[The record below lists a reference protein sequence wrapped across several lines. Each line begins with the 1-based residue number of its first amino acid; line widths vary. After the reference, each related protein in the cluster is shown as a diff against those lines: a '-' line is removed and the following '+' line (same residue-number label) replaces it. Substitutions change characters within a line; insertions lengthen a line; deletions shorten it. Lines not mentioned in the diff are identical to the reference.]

1 MSKDEDDTKIISL
14 DDYKIKKG
22 LEDPDTIYL
31 RNVRNYFG
39 MVLQVE
45 LEKEK
50 KRREAKNNLIKQII
64 FLGVLTIMLLILFS
78 FIL

>member
-50 KRREAKNNLIKQII
+50 KRKEAKNKLIKQII
-64 FLGVLTIMLLILFS
+64 FLGVLTIMLLIFFS
-78 FIL
+78 LIL